1 MDATQSKYPG
11 EIAAD
16 DTITAVKPPFKLHKD
31 HERRYIRLQIS
42 GPVGL
47 AILKDHAGKFYPG
60 GDGALYSGHLL
71 NLSAGGLLLETDAP
85 FEEGTIVSMK
95 MTLQDIEV
103 LDNIIGIIKRAEAEG
118 DGWLVGV
125 EFVSREYL
133 RDFLS
138 ESELEILPKE
148 MAAFDERVQ
157 HVVNKYVY
165 RRKVSKGGE

>member
-1 MDATQSKYPG
+1 MDASQSRYQG

-16 DTITAVKPPFKLHKD
+16 NTITSVKPPFKLQKD

-47 AILKDHAGKFYPG
+47 AILKDRAGNFYPG
-60 GDGALYSGHLL
+60 GDGASYRGHLL
-71 NLSAGGLLLETDAP
+71 NLSAGGLLLETDTP
-85 FEEGTIVSMK
+85 LEEGTIVSMK
-95 MTLQDIEV
+95 MTLQEIEV

-118 DGWLVGV
+118 KGWLVGV

-133 RDFLS
+133 RDLLS
-138 ESELEILPKE
+138 KSELEILPRE
-148 MAAFDERVQ
+148 LAAFDEKVQ

-165 RRKVSKGGE
+165 RRKVSKGGK